1 MSIEFKEG
9 DFKIDFI
16 VIAMSSVGNDEKQAH
31 EYAVGEIS
39 RCLKLSLR
47 FMQSDCRAMS
57 DIYQYWAKEWRAVAH
72 ELSAPAPK
80 CEVVQ

>member
-9 DFKIDFI
+9 AFRADFI
-16 VIAMSSVGNDEKQAH
+16 AIAVSNVGNDDKEAH

-47 FMQSDCRAMS
+47 FMQNDCRAMS
-57 DIYQYWAKEWRAVAH
+57 DIYQYWAKEWREVAH
-72 ELSAPAPK
+72 ALSAPAPK